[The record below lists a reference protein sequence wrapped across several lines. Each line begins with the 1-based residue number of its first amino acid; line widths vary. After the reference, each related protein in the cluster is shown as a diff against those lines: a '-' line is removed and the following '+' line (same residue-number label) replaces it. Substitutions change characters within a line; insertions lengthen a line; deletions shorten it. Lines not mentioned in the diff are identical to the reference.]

1 MKDGGYI
8 YAYDKKGNTIS
19 KMEVDGQSMMSNA
32 KDEKDTTFHQIEI
45 TIIMQ
50 LIRLVRCKK
59 SVDRNNYKM

>member
-50 LIRLVRCKK
+50 
-59 SVDRNNYKM
+59 